1 MLLLVVPLLML
12 LLLLLSSLLLS
23 WHGTLLWSHGN
34 ADCQTQSLSPT
45 LRCCCCCI
53 PLQLGSAVDLSRR
66 EEQKQ
71 ARRMLLLL
79 RAALGELSRGRR

>member
-1 MLLLVVPLLML
+1 LLLLVVPLLM
-12 LLLLLSSLLLS
+12 LLLLSSLLLS
-23 WHGTLLWSHGN
+23 WHGTLLGSHGN

-45 LRCCCCCI
+45 LRCCCGCS

-71 ARRMLLLL
+71 AKRMLLLL